1 MSSPSRWMLAK
12 LAIANNAAYVQKAPT
27 LEASVGAFLWAGEN
41 QPPPALVDQPPQR
54 WFYAVTANSI
64 RKRLPGVIPHLNNNG

>member
-1 MSSPSRWMLAK
+1 MLAK

-41 QPPPALVDQPPQR
+41 QPPLR
-54 WFYAVTANSI
+54 W
-64 RKRLPGVIPHLNNNG
+64 